1 MHLRITDLSHL
12 LCCRF
17 IFYDKMR
24 RSKNLQSYHLISGNM
39 YNQTKTNRLC
49 IRIYSY
55 KYWQASTRIKILD
68 TRKAWSSRDIGSSN
82 RGTHGAINLGW
93 ISRVLE
99 DPMPQGQAALR
110 WRSLYSICIAL
121 TYYNKWRSPAQT
133 TVTPTPWP
141 GWARNVNLVALT
153 HSARGDNDFK
163 SHFWLET
170 SSQKKPTQHP
180 WAKICK
186 LCK

>member
-1 MHLRITDLSHL
+1 MQHKPPQYVLHFRPYSMHLRITDLSHL

-39 YNQTKTNRLC
+39 YNQNKTNRLC

-68 TRKAWSSRDIGSSN
+68 TREAWSSRDIGSSI

-110 WRSLYSICIAL
+110 WRSLFSICITL
-121 TYYNKWRSPAQT
+121 TYYNKWQSRLDHGNT
-133 TVTPTPWP
+133 NTV
-141 GWARNVNLVALT
+141 ARL
-153 HSARGDNDFK
+153 SAER
-163 SHFWLET
+163 
-170 SSQKKPTQHP
+170 
-180 WAKICK
+180 
-186 LCK
+186 